1 MSVDRVMALALPL
14 LGSAES
20 VAAVGAALRLQRDG
34 SEIPAEVRA
43 RLDAVLDV
51 LEIRDAVEALEQH
64 EAAALLG
71 LVEGLLAQD
80 LDLIEKPGRV
90 RWEHE
95 STSILMAQ
103 GQMSALM
110 AGVFAQ
116 MVVPTLGEDFAARLQ
131 APGAS
136 FLDIGA
142 GVAAL
147 SVAMCRMW
155 PSLRVVGI
163 DPWDRALELARAQ
176 VATSGFEDRIEL
188 RQSTGEAIDDSE
200 QHDLAWVPTFF
211 IPGTALPAILER
223 VREALRPG
231 GCVVVGIYTRPADPL
246 AAALAELRTL
256 RQGGAVVTPE
266 EVAGA
271 LEQAG
276 YAGVDVVIA
285 PERQLPVVCVAGR
298 RAEA

>member
-20 VAAVGAALRLQRDG
+20 VAAVGAALRLKRDG
-34 SEIPAEVRA
+34 TEIPAAVRE

-80 LDLIEKPGRV
+80 LDLVEQPGRV

-103 GQMSALM
+103 GQMSALL

-116 MVVPTLGEDFAARLQ
+116 MVVPKLGEDFAARLQ

-155 PSLRVVGI
+155 PSMRVVGI

-176 VATSGFEDRIEL
+176 VATSGFADRIEL
-188 RQSTGEAIDDSE
+188 RQTTGEAIEDRAE
-200 QHDLAWVPTFF
+200 HDLAWVPTFF
-211 IPGTALPAILER
+211 IPGAALGPILER
-223 VREALRPG
+223 VLDALRPG
-231 GCVVVGIYTRPADPL
+231 GCVVVGIYTRPSEPL
-246 AAALAELRTL
+246 AAALAELRTV

-266 EVAGA
+266 EVVAA
-271 LEQAG
+271 LGDTG
-276 YAGVDVVIA
+276 YAGIEVVVP
-285 PERQLPVVCVAGR
+285 PELKLPVVCVAAR
-298 RAEA
+298 RPEA

>member
-34 SEIPAEVRA
+34 SEIPSEVRA

-51 LEIRDAVEALEQH
+51 LEIRDAVEALERH

-103 GQMSALM
+103 GQMSALL

-116 MVVPTLGEDFAARLQ
+116 MIVPTLGEEFAARLH
-131 APGAS
+131 APEAS

-155 PSLRVVGI
+155 PSMRVVGI
-163 DPWDRALELARAQ
+163 DPWDRALDLARAQ

-188 RQSTGEAIDDSE
+188 RQTTGEAITDSAE
-200 QHDLAWVPTFF
+200 HDLAWVPTFF
-211 IPGTALPAILER
+211 IPGTALPAILDR
-223 VREALRPG
+223 VHEALRPG
-231 GCVVVGIYTRPADPL
+231 GCVVVGIYTRPAEPL
-246 AAALAELRTL
+246 AAALAELRTV

-266 EVAGA
+266 EVVDA
-271 LEQAG
+271 LQGAG
-276 YAGVDVVIA
+276 YTGVDVVIP
-285 PERQLPVVCVAGR
+285 PERGLPVVCVAGR